1 MELFFDVYEV
11 TDWLRQFGI
20 WAILVSL
27 LLNIGI
33 SILGVVPS
41 LFLSG
46 ANAVVFGMVPGFFI
60 SLLGEVLGAGLSF
73 FLYRWGVHKVNAMQ
87 SEKWRWVHRIND
99 ASRRRRII
107 LLLIARVT
115 PLIPSGVITFAAA
128 ASNMVF
134 VDFIIVTFLG
144 KAPSIAMET
153 LIGHDLLLLN
163 DNFPRLLISLLLIA
177 VILAFFRKKQIKKE
191 EYGNGKK

>member
-1 MELFFDVYEV
+1 MELFFDVNEV
-11 TDWLRQFGI
+11 INWLRQFGI

-27 LLNIGI
+27 LINIGI

-60 SLLGEVLGAGLSF
+60 SILGEVLGAGLSF
-73 FLYRWGVHKVNAMQ
+73 FLYRWGIHKVNAMH

-99 ASRRRRII
+99 ASRGRRIV
-107 LLLIARVT
+107 LLFIARVT

-144 KAPSIAMET
+144 KAPSIVMET

-163 DNFPRLLISLLLIA
+163 DNFPRLLISLLLIT
-177 VILAFFRKKQIKKE
+177 VILIFFRKKHIKKE
-191 EYGNGKK
+191 EYENGKK